1 MGRAQSSLEEMVTGG
16 SADDQA
22 QCLRALLVRRL
33 ERQGVEQ
40 PHMTGFLR
48 ELTKLL
54 KAFPDMSPP
63 AANAKLHYL
72 GWTDVA
78 LDYQSMQLAAVCLE
92 GHSQKDGAV
101 VTSWG

>member
-1 MGRAQSSLEEMVTGG
+1 MDRAQSFLEEMVSGG
-16 SADDQA
+16 SADCQD
-22 QCLRALLVRRL
+22 QCLRALLVQRL

-48 ELTKLL
+48 ELGKVLSAVPEL
-54 KAFPDMSPP
+54 SPS

-78 LDYQSMQLAAVCLE
+78 IDYQSMQLAAVCL
-92 GHSQKDGAV
+92 GGR
-101 VTSWG
+101 